1 MNHLK
6 QKSFSHRLIDAIFG
20 IANIIW
26 RIAFNIVLTAIMI
39 GLACLWYP
47 FIFGSVV
54 GVIIILVFAPGVF
67 LLPFWLSIFYK
78 SLDSDIF

>member
-6 QKSFSHRLIDAIFG
+6 PKSFSHRLIDGIF
-20 IANIIW
+20 AMASMIW

-54 GVIIILVFAPGVF
+54 GVIIILVFAPSVF
-67 LLPFWLSIFYK
+67 VLPFWLAIFYK